1 MERLFR
7 SRVSAVHGI
16 WSGQAFHV
24 YLPSRKRREVGM
36 ERLIRPGVSDSRIW
50 SGQAFH
56 VYLPSR
62 KRREVG
68 MERLIRSGIVEGKE
82 VCSVS
87 ASGQVL

>member
-1 MERLFR
+1 VAWVVDILGLVRRLVFTSLHREVGMERLFR

-24 YLPSRKRREVGM
+24 YR
-36 ERLIRPGVSDSRIW
+36 
-50 SGQAFH
+50 
-56 VYLPSR
+56 PSR